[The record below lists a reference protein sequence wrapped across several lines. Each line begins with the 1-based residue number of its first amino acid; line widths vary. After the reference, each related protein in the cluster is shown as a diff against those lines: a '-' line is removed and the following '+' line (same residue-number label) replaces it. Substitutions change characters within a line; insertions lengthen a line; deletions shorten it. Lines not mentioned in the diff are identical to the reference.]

1 MANGRLGKANIAP
14 LATQVVYDNT
24 SGAEAS
30 VSLVANS
37 PSGTDMYVRIDG
49 TNDPVVLSPTL
60 ASEAYNSRFIRY
72 YANNTTLASATPTY
86 NSRFAFNDTTTNV
99 NIDQSFEAYVAANT
113 TAYSIKG
120 RGQYWLSSHQGHM
133 RPYQVLVDRQPSTIP
148 YFVNWGGADGY
159 RFQLLAQP
167 TDAQTYYNYTL
178 GTSTANEIAA
188 NNANNYYNAGVSID
202 PWETEHLYGVAINT
216 NGYMTCT
223 VVSSSGGNLTY
234 ASVYEQNETSTWQN
248 QRVGGLSAPDA
259 TYNRRNIIL
268 MNRVFLTDGHDGN
281 SYIALNFI
289 GNAFSNVNSGFTDR
303 VVSDNRR
310 RYCYISPNSR
320 RGGMVVFFEYNPVDE
335 LHYLCF
341 NDAGTLYLKSI
352 DAKVAVEAI
361 SDSQSIDVVAG
372 NGMGFSN
379 STYGFTDITDDLTL
393 PATGSLPNND
403 ADVAY
408 RTTFIGTTASPLW
421 VMIKSKFG
429 STTASESYYSTDLK
443 TWTVS
448 TSYYTS
454 GDYRAVQD
462 DTTIVSDSGAV
473 TATKSA
479 ILNIGADGIVEDNLN
494 MNQYE
499 RTGLVLSN
507 NDRVVVYNKGAT
519 NNISFQVMGYEGT

>member
-1 MANGRLGKANIAP
+1 MANGRLGKANIPP
-14 LATQVVYDNT
+14 LTTTVVYDNT

-37 PSGTDMYVRIDG
+37 PSGTDMSIRIDG
-49 TNDPVVLSPTL
+49 TNDAIVLNPTL
-60 ASEAYNSRFIRY
+60 VSETYNSRFLRY
-72 YANNTTLASATPTY
+72 YANNTTLASAAPTY
-86 NSRFAFNDTTTNV
+86 HSRFSFKDTTTNSG
-99 NIDQSFEAYVAANT
+99 IDQSFEAYVQANT
-113 TAYSIKG
+113 TTYSIKD
-120 RGQYWLSSHQGHM
+120 RGQYWLSSHQGAS
-133 RPYQVLVDRQPSTIP
+133 RPYQVLVDRQPSTAP

-159 RFQLLAQP
+159 RFQLLNQP

-188 NNANNYYNAGVSID
+188 NNANNYYNAGVTID
-202 PWETEHLYGVAINT
+202 PWETEHLYGVAMNT
-216 NGYMTCT
+216 SGYMTCT
-223 VVSSSGGNLTY
+223 VVESSSGSLTY
-234 ASVYEQNETSTWQN
+234 ANVYEQNETSTWQTS
-248 QRVGGLSAPDA
+248 RVGGLNAPDA
-259 TYNRRNIIL
+259 TYNRRNLIL
-268 MNRVFLTDGHDGN
+268 MNRVFLTDGHDAN
-281 SYIALNFI
+281 SYIAINFI
-289 GNAFSNVNSGFTDR
+289 GNAFNNQNSGFTDR

-310 RYCYISPNSR
+310 RYCYISMTQR
-320 RGGMVVFFEYNPVDE
+320 RGGMCVFFEYNPTDE
-335 LHYLCF
+335 LHYLCY
-341 NDAGTLYLKSI
+341 NANGTLYLKTI
-352 DAKVAVEAI
+352 NATTALAAI
-361 SDSQSIDVVAG
+361 SDAQSINVEGG
-372 NGMGFSN
+372 NGLGFSN

-403 ADVAY
+403 GDVAY

-421 VMIKSKFG
+421 VMVKSKFG

-448 TSYYTS
+448 TSFYTN
-454 GDYRAVQD
+454 GDYRATED

-479 ILNIGADGIVEDNLN
+479 ILNIGADGIIEQSLN

-507 NDRVVVYNKGAT
+507 NDRVVVYNNGRT